1 MSATLSAHTMP
12 RTAMRSFSPARA
24 LLWVA
29 AVALMVLAP
38 LVFDSSASLTFLT
51 QLGTLI
57 VLALSYNMLFGQAG
71 MLSFGHAVYSGLG
84 AYFSVHAMNL
94 AAAQAL
100 PVPLPVV
107 FVPVV
112 GGLAG
117 MLFGA
122 VFGYLNTKRSGTAFA
137 MITMG
142 ICELVFAFSH
152 MFPKF
157 FGGEGGISTN
167 RSYGEPWFGLT
178 FGPQIQVYYLIV
190 AWLLVSTALM
200 YGFTRT
206 PLGRLA
212 NAVRD
217 NAERVEFIGYNPHR
231 IRYLTLALSSFFAGI
246 SGALMAINFEI
257 VGSESLSVVRS
268 GDGLVFAFIGGAG
281 SFVGPIVGA
290 ILGGLLTIK
299 LSDFSMAWQ
308 LYLGLVFIGFV
319 MYGPLGMVGI
329 ATSAWRIVRSGR
341 LARVLPSWLGAIVG
355 GAMAVAGIVILV
367 ELAYAHTFGPQKAV
381 IALQVQALVGGSALA
396 GWILGLVLFSSGVAG
411 LRRASRAMRSALEEQ
426 NALHPI
432 PSRSAA

>member
-1 MSATLSAHTMP
+1 MTATTLPAQP
-12 RTAMRSFSPARA
+12 VRPAVRIYSPTHA
-24 LLWVA
+24 LLWA
-29 AVALMVLAP
+29 ATMALLVLAP

-112 GGLAG
+112 GGVAG
-117 MLFGA
+117 MLFG
-122 VFGYLNTKRSGTAFA
+122 VIFGWLNTKRSGTAFA

-142 ICELVFAFSH
+142 ICELVFALSH

-157 FGGEGGISTN
+157 FGGDGGISTN

-178 FGPQIQVYYLIV
+178 FGSQIQVYYLTV
-190 AWLLVSTALM
+190 AWLLMSIALM

-231 IRYLTLALSSFFAGI
+231 IRYLTLVLSSFFAGI

-257 VGSESLSVVRS
+257 VGAESLSVVRS
-268 GDGLVFAFIGGAG
+268 GDGLLFTFIGGAG
-281 SFVGPIVGA
+281 SFVGPIMGA
-290 ILGGLLTIK
+290 VLGGLLTIK

-329 ATSAWRIVRSGR
+329 AMSAWRIVHSGR
-341 LARVLPSWLGAIVG
+341 LARVLPYWLVAIAAGAVT
-355 GAMAVAGIVILV
+355 VAGIVILV

-381 IALQVQALVGGSALA
+381 IAVQVQAIVGGSTLV
-396 GWILGLVLFSSGVAG
+396 GWILGLVLFAAGVTG
-411 LRRASRAMRSALEEQ
+411 LRRARRAMRDALEEQ
-426 NALHPI
+426 NALHPV
-432 PSRSAA
+432 PPRSAK